1 MCDVCVVEGEIN
13 FWPGFSVVSFFFF
26 LFVNGIFTKEG
37 NIYLLL
43 GTFLSCKFFSGKI
56 VGSCTLVRGDLS
68 FDKEGGG

>member
-43 GTFLSCKFFSGKI
+43 GTFLSQIFFRENCGFLHTCPGRFKF
-56 VGSCTLVRGDLS
+56 
-68 FDKEGGG
+68 

>member
-1 MCDVCVVEGEIN
+1 MCDVCVVEEEIN
-13 FWPGFSVVSFFFF
+13 FWPGFSVVSFFF

-43 GTFLSCKFFSGKI
+43 GTFLSCRFFSGKI
-56 VGSCTLVRGDLS
+56 VGFCTLVRGDLS